1 MNTHH
6 KYLKAVL
13 LALAA
18 VVLVPGMVYC
28 QVFVKRVS
36 DTIRAPFEVHGVAG
50 AGTTSALFGGE
61 HGISFQRSY
70 PAIGFNVYRDDQ
82 TVGNRGKYMKT
93 GYAAVMSLAT
103 SNQLNPGGFA
113 LSIFPS
119 GATGTVLGQGIA
131 NLVLAGYEFRLN
143 TNITSGTSLN
153 IGRGTGFDGTAAFSG
168 TAYSSHFN
176 FSTAEHTYI
185 RGGRAGSRVYIN
197 DLYKGTTIIGNGA
210 SRVGLNDPDPVCPLE
225 IRQVNGLGVKF
236 FIARQQI
243 TYNWEWRVGGSPN
256 NLVFYYG
263 GTPKA
268 SFSSADGAY
277 TSISDARLKKNVREL
292 PSVLDKILQLN
303 PVTYEMIA
311 DNPGHFRSTGF
322 LAQEVET
329 LFPGLVQ
336 SRGNDSTRILQYS
349 GFQTLAIKGIQE
361 EQKELAAIDKQ
372 AQALE
377 AKLAELEEVL
387 LNKPLIP
394 KAKK

>member
-1 MNTHH
+1 
-6 KYLKAVL
+6 
-13 LALAA
+13 
-18 VVLVPGMVYC
+18 
-28 QVFVKRVS
+28 
-36 DTIRAPFEVHGVAG
+36 
-50 AGTTSALFGGE
+50 
-61 HGISFQRSY
+61 
-70 PAIGFNVYRDDQ
+70 
-82 TVGNRGKYMKT
+82 MKT
-93 GYAAVMSLAT
+93 GYAAVMSIAT
-103 SNQLNPGGFA
+103 SNQLNPSGFA
-113 LSIFPS
+113 LTIFPS
-119 GATGTVLGQGIA
+119 GATGTTLGQGVA
-131 NLVLAGYEFRLN
+131 NLVLSAYEFRLN
-143 TNITSGTSLN
+143 TNLSSSASLN
-153 IGRGTGFDGTAAFSG
+153 VGRGTGFYGTAVFGG
-168 TAYSSHFN
+168 TTYYTHFN
-176 FSTAEHTYI
+176 FSTPEHTYI

-236 FIARQQI
+236 FITRQGI

-263 GTPKA
+263 GTA
-268 SFSSADGAY
+268 RGSFSSVDGAY
-277 TSISDARLKKNVREL
+277 SSISDARLKKDIRVL
-292 PSVLDKILQLN
+292 PNVLDKILQLN

-336 SRGNDSTRILQYS
+336 RRGDDSTRIMQYS

-372 AQALE
+372 AQSLE
-377 AKLAELEEVL
+377 AKLAELEEIL
-387 LNKPLIP
+387 LNKPVSS